1 MSNEKK
7 LRTFQEL
14 HYNPEEAF
22 KNDEFKKLVNN
33 APPEKWLKKHPL
45 AKVKK
50 NGKETFSRYLPI
62 DKVEYLLDLIYQ
74 RWYPEVIREGVM
86 FNSVYVTVRVHVLNP
101 ISGEWEYYDGVGAK
115 DIQSDSGTTLTMETI
130 KSAGVQMALPAAKSY
145 AIKDA
150 VEHIGAIFGRNV
162 NRDGVIDEFEGQYST
177 KENDAVQPE
186 TKKRSDA
193 ETKRILVLISAAKT
207 KDNLRQ
213 LRPDLVTQE
222 EFEAFEEKMK
232 SLTN

>member
-1 MSNEKK
+1 
-7 LRTFQEL
+7 
-14 HYNPEEAF
+14 
-22 KNDEFKKLVNN
+22 
-33 APPEKWLKKHPL
+33 
-45 AKVKK
+45 
-50 NGKETFSRYLPI
+50 
-62 DKVEYLLDLIYQ
+62 
-74 RWYPEVIREGVM
+74 
-86 FNSVYVTVRVHVLNP
+86 
-101 ISGEWEYYDGVGAK
+101 
-115 DIQSDSGTTLTMETI
+115 METI